1 MSSTGQTRP
10 KKRKKWYE
18 HKWWTAVGVFVAVA
32 GIVAAWFLSPYSP
45 LGNTAEGSEPS
56 PSAAAGST
64 ESGTPVPSNT
74 VSSSSRPTTPVTDP
88 GATSAAGSPLFLSDV
103 DKKRFINQP
112 YRHYRGAATADGKE
126 YASSYFFKFENCSEC
141 TEETELNV
149 PAGYQNLRGTVA
161 LTDESRH
168 DSVID
173 GVAYFA
179 IYSTTGELL
188 LEPQRVEYPDAT
200 PFDVALKGSTRI
212 RLVVSSGTN
221 SEYPC
226 WCDAQFTK

>member
-1 MSSTGQTRP
+1 MSSTGQSRP

-18 HKWWTAVGVFVAVA
+18 HKWWTAAGVLVAVA
-32 GIVAAWFLSPYSP
+32 GIVAAWFLSPYGP
-45 LGNTAEGSEPS
+45 LGNTAEGSGTS
-56 PSAAAGST
+56 PSAAAGNT
-64 ESGTPVPSNT
+64 EPGTPD
-74 VSSSSRPTTPVTDP
+74 TDP
-88 GATSAAGSPLFLSDV
+88 GATPVTGSPLFLSDV
-103 DKKRFINQP
+103 DKKSFINQP

-126 YASSYFFKFENCSEC
+126 YPSSYFFKFENCSEC

-173 GVAYFA
+173 GVAHFA

-188 LEPQRVEYPDAT
+188 LEPQRVEYPDAK